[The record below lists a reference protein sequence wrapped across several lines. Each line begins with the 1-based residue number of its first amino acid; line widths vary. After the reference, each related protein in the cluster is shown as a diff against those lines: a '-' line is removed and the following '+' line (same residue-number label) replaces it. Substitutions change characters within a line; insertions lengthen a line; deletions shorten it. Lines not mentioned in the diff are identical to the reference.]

1 MMRWLIHLLVNSVVL
16 VVVAGYFEGFYL
28 ESVSA
33 AIIASVLLSII
44 NVILK
49 PILIILTL
57 PVTVITFGFFL
68 FVINAITL
76 MITASLMGPAFEISG
91 FGMAVF
97 AAIIISLLNMLI
109 NTFVIKPMQKK

>member
-1 MMRWLIHLLVNSVVL
+1 MRWLIHLLVNSVVL
-16 VVVAGYFEGFYL
+16 VVVAGYFDGFYL

-33 AIIASVLLSII
+33 AILASVLLSII

-49 PILIILTL
+49 PILVILTL

-76 MITASLMGPAFEISG
+76 MITASLMGDAFQISS

-97 AAIIISLLNMLI
+97 AAIIISILNMLI
-109 NTFVIKPMQKK
+109 NTFVVKPMQKK

>member
-1 MMRWLIHLLVNSVVL
+1 MRWLIHLLVNSVVL

-33 AIIASVLLSII
+33 AILASVLLSII

-49 PILIILTL
+49 PILVILTL
-57 PVTVITFGFFL
+57 PVTVVTFGFFL

-76 MITASLMGPAFEISG
+76 MITASLMGDAFQISG

-97 AAIIISLLNMLI
+97 AAIIISILNMLI
-109 NTFVIKPMQKK
+109 NTFVVKPMQKK

>member
-1 MMRWLIHLLVNSVVL
+1 MRWLIHLLVNSVVL

-44 NVILK
+44 NILLK
-49 PILIILTL
+49 PILVILTL

-76 MITASLMGPAFEISG
+76 MITASLMGDAFQISG
-91 FGMAVF
+91 FGMAIF
-97 AAIIISLLNMLI
+97 ASIIISLLTMLI
-109 NTFVIKPMQKK
+109 NNFVVKPMQKK

>member
-1 MMRWLIHLLVNSVVL
+1 MRWLIHLLVNSVVL
-16 VVVAGYFEGFYL
+16 VVVAGYFDGFYL

-33 AIIASVLLSII
+33 AILASVLLSII

-49 PILIILTL
+49 PILVILTL

-76 MITASLMGPAFEISG
+76 MITASLMGDAFQISG

-97 AAIIISLLNMLI
+97 AAIIISILNMLI
-109 NTFVIKPMQKK
+109 NTFVVKPMQKK